1 MKLRYLLVGIAAVL
15 TTAGCSLQ
23 PNDYTLPGQVATG
36 SNGYTATVTFDQVA
50 NLVPNSAVELNNVVV
65 GTVASID
72 VSSNWQAKVKLR
84 LLKSANI
91 PANATFSIGQKTLL
105 GAQYVEVNMPATP
118 SAAKLVNDAS
128 VPSSQTGTYPAT
140 EQVLGA
146 VALLLNNGGL
156 SQIQTITSQLSAA
169 LTDHVPDSRELIRR
183 STQLLA
189 VFDQNKGQ
197 LVGALEALNRLSS
210 GLANDQSALGQAIDR
225 LGPGLK
231 SLAQERQTLVNAV
244 NATGRTGAATSQLI
258 NASRQGLLQTVDG
271 LQPILANL
279 QTVATTLP
287 DALKI
292 AVTIPFPVMTTGNAV
307 KGDFANLF
315 TTLDLRGTSLADT
328 WLPGLL
334 GGLNL
339 PTTATHQATG
349 ATTAKKSSSPPSS
362 SPTGTAGASCVLKLL
377 GVCL

>member
-1 MKLRYLLVGIAAVL
+1 VKLRYALIGVAMMAV
-15 TTAGCSLQ
+15 TAGCSLQ
-23 PNDYTLPGQVATG
+23 PNDYTLPGQVAVG
-36 SNGYTATVTFDQVA
+36 SDGYTATVAFDQVA

-72 VSSNWQAKVKLR
+72 VSNWQAKVKLR

-105 GAQYVEVNMPATP
+105 GAQYVEVNMPTSP
-118 SAAKLVNDAS
+118 SAAKLANNAS
-128 VPSSQTGTYPAT
+128 VPTSQTGTYPAT

-169 LTDHVPDSRELIRR
+169 FTDHVPDSRELIRR

-189 VFDQNKGQ
+189 AFDQNKGQ
-197 LVGALEALNRLSS
+197 LVGALEALNKLSS
-210 GLANDQSALGQAIDR
+210 GLADDRLRLGQAIDR

-244 NATGRTGAATSQLI
+244 NATGRTGAQASQVI
-258 NASRQGLLQTVDG
+258 EASRRGLLQSVNG
-271 LQPILANL
+271 LAPILANL
-279 QTVATTLP
+279 QSVAATLP

-292 AVTIPFPVMTTGNAV
+292 AITIPFPAMTTTNAV
-307 KGDFANLF
+307 KGDYANLF
-315 TTLDLRGTSLADT
+315 TTLDVRGTSLAST
-328 WLPGLL
+328 WLTGLL

-339 PTTATHQATG
+339 PASHQTSGSAAKTP
-349 ATTAKKSSSPPSS
+349 KKSVGSGSGTPSAQPS
-362 SPTGTAGASCVLKLL
+362 KSCLLPLL
-377 GVCL
+377 GLC